1 MATINDTAATAA
13 RMWRRDAA
21 LPFQV
26 LEEEVIVVDP
36 KTREVH
42 LLNETA
48 ARIWTLLGSKQ
59 SVGELVAALEQ
70 EYQADAAVL
79 RAEVE
84 AFVSDMSRKGLCAAV
99 NDDGLGT

>member
-1 MATINDTAATAA
+1 MAPNNDTPATAP
-13 RMWRRDAA
+13 RTWRRDSA

-48 ARIWTLLGSKQ
+48 ARIWTLLVTAQ
-59 SVGELVAALEQ
+59 SVADLVAALEQ
-70 EYQADAAVL
+70 EYQADADEL

-99 NDDGLGT
+99 EGTGT

>member
-1 MATINDTAATAA
+1 MATTNDTTRTAA
-13 RMWRRDAA
+13 RSWRRDSA

-26 LEEEVIVVDP
+26 LDEEVIVVDP

-48 ARIWTLLGSKQ
+48 ARIWTLLVTAQ
-59 SVGELVAALEQ
+59 SVADLVAALEQ
-70 EYQADAAVL
+70 EYQADADEL

-84 AFVSDMSRKGLCAAV
+84 AFVSDMSHKGLCAAV
-99 NDDGLGT
+99 EGTGT